1 MLDLSAVES
10 VDLSAADVSLFA
22 DLLSEAAGLA
32 SEDAFDLVALAPLLF
47 SLTWSLPLVVDF
59 RHGGYT
65 ISAPIVL
72 QKNSGRVQTL
82 TRGLRLR
89 MRSSLAKAAETG
101 DSGSVYTL
109 IPSITTQ
116 VFTFTGRIA
125 ARAGAP

>member
-1 MLDLSAVES
+1 
-10 VDLSAADVSLFA
+10 
-22 DLLSEAAGLA
+22 
-32 SEDAFDLVALAPLLF
+32 
-47 SLTWSLPLVVDF
+47 
-59 RHGGYT
+59 
-65 ISAPIVL
+65 
-72 QKNSGRVQTL
+72 
-82 TRGLRLR
+82 